1 MTFIKNMP
9 KLKPLIAIIG
19 QTASGKTG
27 LALEL
32 AKKFNGELTNADSRQ
47 IYREMDIATNK
58 IGKEDLKKQNIN
70 GEICYLIEGIPI
82 HILDILDPNQEFSLA
97 EYKALAIETIQ
108 EIQGRDKLP
117 IMVGG
122 TGLYVD
128 AVTENFQIP
137 AASTT
142 KKIREELEKKDAE
155 TLFNKLKELDPT
167 AAGNIGEHNKR
178 KLIRALEVCL
188 ISDKPF
194 SLQKKKEAPLFDV
207 LKIGITKDRKEL
219 YLDIDERVDQMIE
232 LGLVEETKK
241 LQKKYSPELPAMS
254 GIGYKEISD
263 YLNGNSSL
271 EEAIQKIKFRT
282 HQYARRQ
289 TTWFK
294 KDEKIN
300 WVKDQEEATELVK
313 KFLI

>member
-1 MTFIKNMP
+1 MR

-27 LALEL
+27 LALSL
-32 AKKFNGELTNADSRQ
+32 AKKFNGELVNADSRQ

-58 IGKEDLKKQNIN
+58 IGKENVKKVNSDDKTL
-70 GEICYLIEGIPI
+70 YLIEGIPI
-82 HILDILDPNQEFSLA
+82 HILDILNPDQEFSLA
-97 EYKALAIETIQ
+97 EYKVLAIKTIR
-108 EIQGRDKLP
+108 EIHMRKKLP
-117 IMVGG
+117 ILVGG
-122 TGLYVD
+122 TGLYID

-137 AASTT
+137 ANSPTRN
-142 KKIREELEKKDAE
+142 IREELEKKDAE
-155 TLFNKLKELDPT
+155 TLFNDLKKLDPI
-167 AAGNIGEHNKR
+167 AAENIGKHNKR

-188 ISDKPF
+188 ISNKPF
-194 SLQKKKEAPLFDV
+194 SSQKKKEAPLFDV
-207 LKIGITKDRKEL
+207 LKIGIAKNRKEL
-219 YLDIDERVDQMIE
+219 YKDIDNRVDQMIE

-254 GIGYKEISD
+254 GIGYKEISA

-294 KDEKIN
+294 KDEKIH
-300 WVKDQEEATELVK
+300 WVENQEEATGLVE
-313 KFLI
+313 KFIT